1 MADVVLG
8 RPISGD
14 LGAGTST
21 AGNTNGNPSP
31 GIGLG
36 IHGTSTSVSITG
48 SSNGPRR
55 ASASSLPTPH
65 FTPSTPPN
73 RPSPLP
79 GQFGPT
85 PSTPSLRVG
94 DAIDTVGGAPR
105 NIIILLDGTG
115 NQFSAKNSNVIKMLS
130 VLEADETQLLYY
142 SSGVGTVLPDHASTW
157 GKIRAGIAET
167 TDKMLAW

>member
-8 RPISGD
+8 PPLSVSPSNPSGPLPPVGVRPIAD
-14 LGAGTST
+14 
-21 AGNTNGNPSP
+21 
-31 GIGLG
+31 
-36 IHGTSTSVSITG
+36 
-48 SSNGPRR
+48 GPRR
-55 ASASSLPTPH
+55 ASASSLPTPR

-73 RPSPLP
+73 RPTPLP
-79 GQFGPT
+79 GQLGPT

-94 DAIDTVGGAPR
+94 DAIDAQGAPR
-105 NIIILLDGTG
+105 NIVILLDGTG

>member
-1 MADVVLG
+1 MG
-8 RPISGD
+8 SGV
-14 LGAGTST
+14 
-21 AGNTNGNPSP
+21 
-31 GIGLG
+31 GLG
-36 IHGTSTSVSITG
+36 ITGTSTSTSVPIHRTVSAN
-48 SSNGPRR
+48 SRGPRR
-55 ASASSLPTPH
+55 ASASSLPTPN
-65 FTPSTPPN
+65 FVPSTPPN
-73 RPSPLP
+73 RPTPLS

-94 DAIDTVGGAPR
+94 DAIDANGAPR
-105 NIIILLDGTG
+105 NIVILLDGTG